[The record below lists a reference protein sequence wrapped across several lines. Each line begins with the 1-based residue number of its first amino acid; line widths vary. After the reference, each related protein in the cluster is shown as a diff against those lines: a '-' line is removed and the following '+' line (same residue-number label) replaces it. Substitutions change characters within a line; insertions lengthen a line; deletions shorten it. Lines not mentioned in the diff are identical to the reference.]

1 MNSLGSL
8 RCNLTSALRLVALAC
23 SGVVLATTA
32 ALAQQPK
39 KKTNPASKVYFTDVQ
54 GLAEIDTGDK
64 VDELAQRTVYTAQG
78 AVIETKKPES
88 EDDKNRYASAM
99 VFSNGT
105 GAFFDTDTRV
115 EMKRFVQEPFVPNR
129 NDIDVEPSISQTQ
142 AFVSRGAVGLCTSK
156 LVAGS
161 SMNYQTP
168 HGSVN
173 IRGKRVVIEAGADV
187 TKISMLE
194 GESTVRGGDSD
205 MGGHALRAGQQ
216 AIIRAGR
223 GGQPAAVEIITIPPP
238 ELPKL
243 EERSTLA
250 CAAKKTV
257 YFEARERPNDGLPGA
272 AGTDVPVTAF
282 NNDAA
287 GADTVQQELVPV
299 SIVPTTLPTEFTV
312 SPATLVGTTPTR

>member
-1 MNSLGSL
+1 MKSSGTNSSS
-8 RCNLTSALRLVALAC
+8 RRTTIRMLVLAC
-23 SGVVLATTA
+23 SGMVF
-32 ALAQQPK
+32 ALPSFAQQPK
-39 KKTNPASKVYFTDVQ
+39 KKTNPASKVYFTEVQ

-64 VDELAQRTVYTAQG
+64 VDELMQRTVYTAQG
-78 AVIETKKPES
+78 AVIETKRPETP
-88 EDDKNRYASAM
+88 EDKTRYTSAM

-161 SMNYQTP
+161 VMTYNTP

-173 IRGKRVVIEAGADV
+173 IRGRRVVIEAMAET

-194 GESTVRGGDSD
+194 GESTVRAGEGD
-205 MGGHALRAGQQ
+205 MGGHALRPGQQ
-216 AIIRAGR
+216 AIIHAGR
-223 GGQPAAVEIITIPPP
+223 GGQPAFVEIQNIPPP

-257 YFEARERPNDGLPGA
+257 YFEARERPNEGLPDA
-272 AGTDVPVTAF
+272 ATDAPVTAF
-282 NNDAA
+282 NSDAA
-287 GADTVQQELVPV
+287 GADTVQQEIVPV
-299 SIVPTTLPTEFTV
+299 PIVPTTLPTEYTV

>member
-1 MNSLGSL
+1 MNSQGHC
-8 RCNLTSALRLVALAC
+8 RNNLSSTLRLVALVCGGA
-23 SGVVLATTA
+23 VLAATSSF
-32 ALAQQPK
+32 AQQPK
-39 KKTNPASKVYFTDVQ
+39 KRTNPASKVYFTDVQ
-54 GLAEIDTGDK
+54 GLAEIDTGDR
-64 VDELAQRTVYTAQG
+64 VDELTQRTVYTAQG
-78 AVIETKKPES
+78 AVIETKKAESPE
-88 EDDKNRYASAM
+88 DQTRYSSAM

-142 AFVSRGAVGLCTSK
+142 AFLSRGAVGLCTSK

-161 SMNYQTP
+161 NMTYQTP

-173 IRGKRVVIEAGADV
+173 IRGKRVVNEAAADV

-194 GESTVRGGDSD
+194 GESTVRAGETD

-223 GGQPAAVEIITIPPP
+223 GGQPSAIEILTIPPP

-257 YFEARERPNDGLPGA
+257 YFEARERPNDGLPEVAGA
-272 AGTDVPVTAF
+272 DAPVTAF
-282 NNDAA
+282 NSDAA
-287 GADTVQQELVPV
+287 GDDIVQQEIVPV
-299 SIVPTTLPTEFTV
+299 TIVPTTLPTEYTV
-312 SPATLVGTTPTR
+312 SPATLVGTNPTP

>member
-1 MNSLGSL
+1 MNSHRPCQCHLSA
-8 RCNLTSALRLVALAC
+8 ALRLALLAC
-23 SGVVLATTA
+23 SGAVLASTV

-64 VDELAQRTVYTAQG
+64 VDELVQRTVYTAQG

-88 EDDKNRYASAM
+88 QDDKNRYSSAM

-161 SMNYQTP
+161 SMTYQTP
-168 HGSVN
+168 HASVN
-173 IRGKRVVIEAGADV
+173 IRGKRVVIEAASEV

-194 GESTVRGGDSD
+194 GESTVRAGETD

-216 AIIRAGR
+216 AIIHAAR
-223 GGQPAAVEIITIPPP
+223 GGQPAAIEIVTIPPR
-238 ELPKL
+238 ELPQL

-250 CAAKKTV
+250 CAAKKAV
-257 YFEARERPNDGLPGA
+257 YFEARERPNDGLPAVAGA
-272 AGTDVPVTAF
+272 DAPITAF
-282 NNDAA
+282 DTDAA
-287 GADTVQQELVPV
+287 GADTVQQEIVPV
-299 SIVPTTLPTEFTV
+299 AIVPTTLPTEYTV
-312 SPATLVGTTPTR
+312 SPATLVGATPTP